1 MQTVVITG
9 GTKGIGLAI
18 TQAFVDSGA
27 NVIVA
32 SRTKSKEIEALGDN
46 VGFFAIDVRDRAA
59 HSNLIDFA
67 REKTGK
73 VDVLINNAGVSQ
85 WRPISD
91 IDEEFVQLI
100 MNSNFHGTL
109 WGSQAAAAVMESGAS
124 ILNISSLAGKRGS
137 ANNSLYC
144 ASKFAINGLTQ
155 SLAKELG
162 PRGIRVN
169 ALCPV
174 YVTTDTILESLED
187 QKSPAGGQAVQ
198 EYLTKF
204 TNEQTALKRL
214 PTGKNIAETCL
225 FLCSPAAEAITGQCI
240 NIDCGVLPQ

>member
-1 MQTVVITG
+1 MRHI
-9 GTKGIGLAI
+9 KLM
-18 TQAFVDSGA
+18 
-27 NVIVA
+27 
-32 SRTKSKEIEALGDN
+32 E
-46 VGFFAIDVRDRAA
+46 FAKAKAGRIDV
-59 HSNLIDFA
+59 L
-67 REKTGK
+67 
-73 VDVLINNAGVSQ
+73 VNNAGVSQ

-91 IDEEFVQLI
+91 IDEEFVHLI

-109 WGSQAAAAVMESGAS
+109 WGSQAAAAAMESGGS

-187 QKSPAGGQAVQ
+187 PSAPAAGDSVQ
-198 EYLTKF
+198 NYLTKF
-204 TNEQTALKRL
+204 IKEQTALKRL
-214 PTGKNIAETCL
+214 PTGENIAKTCL
-225 FLCSPAAEAITGQCI
+225 FLSSPAAEAITGQCI